1 VLASA
6 LMRGV
11 GQGGSGLGNGVAQS
25 VGELADTF
33 KLARVDGHT
42 AIVLP
47 EVLQHH
53 VHPHLAGYFAGGL
66 STHAVAYHEDSIP
79 GIVTEIILVVLADR
93 TYIPF
98 PGHLHRQTHVFSIF
112 CAKSA
117 GRASTLLFWTWS
129 S

>member
-1 VLASA
+1 MLALA
-6 LMRGV
+6 LMRGLVHRGIGFGIVQGV
-11 GQGGSGLGNGVAQS
+11 GA
-25 VGELADTF
+25 LAYSFT
-33 KLARVDGHT
+33 LARVGGHT

-53 VHPHLAGYFAGGL
+53 VHTHLAGYFAGGL
-66 STHAVAYHEDSIP
+66 STHAVAYHEDSVP

-93 TYIPF
+93 AYIAF
-98 PGHLHRQTHVFSIF
+98 AGHLDRQTHVFSVF
-112 CAKSA
+112 CANCA